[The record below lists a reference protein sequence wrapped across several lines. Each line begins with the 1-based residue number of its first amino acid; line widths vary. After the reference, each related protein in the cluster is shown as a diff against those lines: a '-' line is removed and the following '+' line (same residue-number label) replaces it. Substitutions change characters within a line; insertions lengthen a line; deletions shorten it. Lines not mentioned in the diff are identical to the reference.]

1 VAGQAAV
8 PVIVASREQILDRES
23 YDNATSFNLDDWGN
37 GDGEAAST
45 ARPASTAMSWP
56 TSPIADR
63 PPAWNPHVGVECL
76 SSRSRWRLPP
86 RATRVVC
93 VGVILAVLW

>member
-37 GDGEAAST
+37 GDDET
-45 ARPASTAMSWP
+45 PDTTRPAA
-56 TSPIADR
+56 
-63 PPAWNPHVGVECL
+63 PAAP
-76 SSRSRWRLPP
+76 
-86 RATRVVC
+86 
-93 VGVILAVLW
+93 